1 MGLTVEM
8 VKSLIGD
15 CTLVLELPPLQLSL
29 NFMNISKKEIITN
42 NFIVTF
48 PHFLN
53 KTKNEK
59 NRPKNFLITIYIL
72 HAD

>member
-48 PHFLN
+48 P
-53 KTKNEK
+53 
-59 NRPKNFLITIYIL
+59 
-72 HAD
+72 